1 MNAVAVGSGRKQI
14 ARFVVNRCPKT
25 GVIVVTRSSP
35 VHLSQIRKS
44 VLSLLKPTSVFSVHY
59 SNFTS
64 TLRSWL
70 IFLSSL
76 LYPHLSSQTRQRFRR
91 HHIPFQLDRCQRSGS
106 VTVGQQVL
114 IVLPAFRINIRT
126 WSLIHSK
133 SLHSQINKNRGSGL
147 NPLFIA
153 YFYELDIPL
162 VDITAND

>member
-1 MNAVAVGSGRKQI
+1 MGSGRKQI

-25 GVIVVTRSSP
+25 GVIVVNSFG
-35 VHLSQIRKS
+35 HLPCICHKS
-44 VLSLLKPTSVFSVHY
+44 ESLVLSLLKPTSVFSVHY
-59 SNFTS
+59 SNFIS

-106 VTVGQQVL
+106 VTIGQQVL
-114 IVLPAFRINIRT
+114 IVLPAFRINIRRR
-126 WSLIHSK
+126 SLIHSK
-133 SLHSQINKNRGSGL
+133 SLHSQINENRGSGL

-153 YFYELDIPL
+153 YFYELVIPL